1 MSSESLLTAG
11 SGNRISVLI
20 LLAAPGDKL
29 ENGEFDCSDS
39 LMKRQSSHRGEAHC
53 QTEPRTAQICHY
65 ALQRRIEDIT
75 VTMYILRCK
84 LAIVL

>member
-1 MSSESLLTAG
+1 MQTHHAPEYP
-11 SGNRISVLI
+11 VLI

-65 ALQRRIEDIT
+65 ALQRRIS
-75 VTMYILRCK
+75 
-84 LAIVL
+84 AIAKVSVN